1 MFENVALYLQ
11 DAHDLRDGLEIVKY
25 AEFIAVELMRCRKNP
40 EHADVYASK
49 IKTWE
54 KWAQEKSLD
63 LMKIRELSTQILN
76 NKNYNFMF
84 ASSPSAAAA
93 ALGSIKSEKKAA
105 SSRENGKLGGRPK
118 KK

>member
-1 MFENVALYLQ
+1 MHKITNFITENESE
-11 DAHDLRDGLEIVKY
+11 EIVKY

-40 EHADVYASK
+40 EHAEVYAAK

-54 KWAQEKSLD
+54 KWAQEKNLD

-84 ASSPSAAAA
+84 ASSPSSPGAANPHMTN
-93 ALGSIKSEKKAA
+93 STQN
-105 SSRENGKLGGRPK
+105 RRGK
-118 KK
+118 